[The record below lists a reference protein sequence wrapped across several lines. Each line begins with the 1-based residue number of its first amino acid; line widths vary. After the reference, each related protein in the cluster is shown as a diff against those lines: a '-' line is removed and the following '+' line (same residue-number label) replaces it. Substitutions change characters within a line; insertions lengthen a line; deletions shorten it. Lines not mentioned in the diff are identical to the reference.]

1 MKARKEKIKGHCF
14 LCLKPGHNEKECKSN
29 KVCAHC
35 QQKNRHHRSLCINK
49 FPEKPAETVNTVTE
63 PISTTITAENTL
75 LASDEQVL
83 MQTATAEVEDV
94 QKIKKRDCPIT
105 SGYR

>member
-1 MKARKEKIKGHCF
+1 M
-14 LCLKPGHNEKECKSN
+14 
-29 KVCAHC
+29 CAHC

-83 MQTATAEVEDV
+83 MQTATAEVEDL